1 MELQDALNQILEL
14 KEAIKEKEQQIDNL
28 THLNEQQKNQIDGYT
43 GEITKLKEN
52 NMSLFLKVSQQFEE
66 PKTQPNTPERE
77 EKREIKTWDSF
88 MGEW

>member
-28 THLNEQQKNQIDGYT
+28 THLNEEQKNQINGYT

-66 PKTQPNTPERE
+66 PKAQPNTQER
-77 EKREIKTWDSF
+77 EKREIKSWDSF